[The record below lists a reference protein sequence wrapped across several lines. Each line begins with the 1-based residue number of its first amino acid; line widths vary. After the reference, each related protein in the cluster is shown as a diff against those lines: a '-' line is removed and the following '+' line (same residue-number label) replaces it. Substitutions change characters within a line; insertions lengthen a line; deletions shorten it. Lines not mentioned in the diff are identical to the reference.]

1 MSSYWIS
8 STQNL
13 EKKYPTLT
21 EDISVD
27 VCIIG
32 AGLVGITSAYFLS
45 DSSLKV
51 AILERND
58 ICSHV
63 SGNSTAKITS
73 QHNLFYHYLATSYSQ
88 EFAKDYLTAN
98 QEAVARNSSY
108 YSKGKDR
115 LRFFQTR

>member
-8 STQNL
+8 STKNL
-13 EKKYPTLT
+13 EKKYPTLN

-27 VCIIG
+27 VCIVG

-51 AILERND
+51 AILERGEV
-58 ICSHV
+58 CSHV

-73 QHNLFYHYLATSYSQ
+73 QHNLFYHYLTTSYSQ
-88 EFAKDYLTAN
+88 DLAKDYLAAN
-98 QEAVARNSSY
+98 QEAIERNPGY
-108 YSKGKDR
+108 HPKGKYR
-115 LRFFQTR
+115 L